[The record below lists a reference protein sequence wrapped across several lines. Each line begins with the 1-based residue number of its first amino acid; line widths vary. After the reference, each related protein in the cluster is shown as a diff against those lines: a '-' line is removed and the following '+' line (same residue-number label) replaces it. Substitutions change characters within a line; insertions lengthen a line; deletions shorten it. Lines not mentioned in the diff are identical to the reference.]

1 MIPMTFSYILTVSL
15 FFFLLFLKYS
25 PSHSVIKIPTPL
37 FSKITCTLLFLSV
50 AALLSHGP
58 FLLSWLLELLCYIF
72 TSEGLSLGNFARVR
86 TCNVCL
92 SQSGLFHSFWFFFP
106 NLFRC
111 TFHDFSFLYS
121 WILFPSVCVY
131 VLHLHIHLSI
141 EECFC
146 YHVLSGMNRVAVMM
160 GDQVFL
166 EWDVESFGHMPRR
179 HRAGSDDGAFWS
191 F

>member
-72 TSEGLSLGNFARVR
+72 TSEGLSLGNFARVG

-92 SQSGLFHSFWFFFP
+92 SQSGLFHSFWFFF
-106 NLFRC
+106 
-111 TFHDFSFLYS
+111 FLIYFAARFMTSVFFTAEYYS
-121 WILFPSVCVY
+121 PVY
-131 VLHLHIHLSI
+131 V
-141 EECFC
+141 CMC
-146 YHVLSGMNRVAVMM
+146 YIYTFTCQLRN
-160 GDQVFL
+160 VFVIMSYL
-166 EWDVESFGHMPRR
+166 VWTE
-179 HRAGSDDGAFWS
+179 
-191 F
+191 